1 MTAERRLV
9 VATGNAHKV
18 SELRALLPGVPLV
31 GLDAFAPWT
40 PPNEDAPD
48 FVGNACI
55 KALAGYAHTG
65 LPCLADDSGLSVDAL
80 GGAPGVHS
88 ARYVDGTDADRRQA
102 LLRSLS
108 PVTRLE
114 ARTGRFTC
122 VLAVAGLPPETT
134 LLLPAGVEV
143 VRGCVVATGTC
154 EGLIVF
160 EDHGAHGFGYD
171 ALFAPVE
178 VGAGP
183 DGRRSTF
190 GELDAATKN
199 ALSHR
204 GRAVA
209 RLAPFLNAW
218 CGLDPAARNA

>member
-1 MTAERRLV
+1 VTAERRLV

-18 SELRALLPGVPLV
+18 SELRAMLPGVPLV
-31 GLDAFAPWT
+31 GLGAFAPWT
-40 PPNEDAPD
+40 PPREDAPD

-88 ARYVDGTDADRRQA
+88 ARYVDGTDTDRRHA
-102 LLRSLS
+102 LLRALS
-108 PVTRLE
+108 GVTRLE

-122 VLAVAGLPPETT
+122 VLAIAGLSPGAA
-134 LLLPAGVEV
+134 LPAGVEV
-143 VRGCVVATGTC
+143 VQGCVVAVGVC
-154 EGLIVF
+154 EGLILF
-160 EDHGAHGFGYD
+160 EDHGAGGFGYD
-171 ALFAPVE
+171 ALFAPLEVE
-178 VGAGP
+178 VGP

-190 GELDAATKN
+190 GELGTATKN

-209 RLAPFLNAW
+209 RLAPFLNGW
-218 CGLDPAARNA
+218 CGLGPSARNA

>member
-1 MTAERRLV
+1 VTAERRLV

-18 SELRALLPGVPLV
+18 SELRALLPRVPLV

-40 PPNEDAPD
+40 PPHEDAPD

-55 KALAGYAHTG
+55 KALAGFAHTG

-88 ARYVDGTDADRRQA
+88 ARYVEGSDADRRVA
-102 LLRSLS
+102 LLRALTA
-108 PVTRLE
+108 VTRPE

-122 VLAVAGLPPETT
+122 VLAVAGLPLHTA
-134 LLLPAGVEV
+134 LPAGLEV
-143 VRGCVVATGTC
+143 FQGCVVATGTC
-154 EGLIVF
+154 EGLILF

-171 ALFAPVE
+171 ALFAPLE
-178 VGAGP
+178 VPARP
-183 DGRRSTF
+183 DGRPSTF

-218 CGLDPAARNA
+218 CGLDPRGRNA